1 LNNTNNDQHSPVL
14 EVYNTIILAIATL
27 CAAWCSYQGSLWN
40 GIQTFRLADSNKYAR
55 LAQQTSIQ
63 ANQKMAMEEV
73 AIVSFIDAVLGK
85 DKRRS
90 DYILKGVRPE
100 LSKVLSD
107 WMQLDPAKD
116 STVPRNPMSTR
127 GYQDL
132 AKQRTD
138 ESEKLSIKSTEA
150 YNEGNRAN
158 GISDT
163 YGLLT
168 VIFSMVMFLGAIA
181 TKIVRLRLRFILIV
195 VSALI
200 CVIVLFL
207 VIFSMPITHKA
218 LFKW

>member
-1 LNNTNNDQHSPVL
+1 MNDLNHDQHSPRL

-27 CAAWCSYQGSLWN
+27 CAAWCSYQSSLWG

-63 ANQKMAMEEV
+63 ASQKMTMEEV
-73 AIVSFIDAVLGK
+73 AIVSFMDAVLDQNK
-85 DKRRS
+85 KRS
-90 DYILKGVRPE
+90 DYILKGLRPE
-100 LSKVLSD
+100 LSKILFD
-107 WMQLDPAKD
+107 WMQLDPAND
-116 STVPRNPMSTR
+116 STAPRNPMTTP

-132 AKQRTD
+132 MKRRTD
-138 ESEKLSIKSTEA
+138 ESEKLSTRSAEA

-163 YGLLT
+163 YGLFT

-181 TKIVRLRLRFILIV
+181 TKIIRLRLRFILII

-200 CVIVLFL
+200 CAAALFL
-207 VIFSMPITHKA
+207 VIFSMPIAHKGS
-218 LFKW
+218 FT